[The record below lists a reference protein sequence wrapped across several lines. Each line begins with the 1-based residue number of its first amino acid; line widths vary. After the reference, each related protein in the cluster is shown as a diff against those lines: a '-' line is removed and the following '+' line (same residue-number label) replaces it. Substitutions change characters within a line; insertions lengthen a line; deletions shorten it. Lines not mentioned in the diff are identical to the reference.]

1 MKRSPSP
8 WSIEQCSWVSYPLY
22 LVAIRRP
29 SGDPAAANPPFLT
42 RCDDSGRGGDRG
54 NSAVTYPCERGDEGA
69 APRRRGNLSNRDYSN
84 EEGEEEEEGA
94 DDNSLDRIAVA
105 KQF

>member
-1 MKRSPSP
+1 MIP
-8 WSIEQCSWVSYPLY
+8 PL
-22 LVAIRRP
+22 LIHRFSHDAT
-29 SGDPAAANPPFLT
+29 AAGEAATGENLQLLT
-42 RCDDSGRGGDRG
+42 HARGGR
-54 NSAVTYPCERGDEGA
+54 DEGA

-84 EEGEEEEEGA
+84 EEGEEEEEGEGA